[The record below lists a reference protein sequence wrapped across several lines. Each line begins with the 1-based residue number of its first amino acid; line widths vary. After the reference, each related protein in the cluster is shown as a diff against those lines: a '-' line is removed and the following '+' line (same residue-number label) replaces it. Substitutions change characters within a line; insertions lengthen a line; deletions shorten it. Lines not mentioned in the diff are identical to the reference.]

1 MSDSEDPRVK
11 LRAQIIALRGQ
22 IDPKLLEQV
31 RQAYL
36 AQLQGERQEQANA
49 KQAVELYLQEKRKNA
64 ALLQQLVKQLKG
76 IRKRPN

>member
-1 MSDSEDPRVK
+1 MSDSEDPREQ
-11 LRAQIIALRGQ
+11 LRAQIIALRGR
-22 IDPKLLEQV
+22 IDPRLLESV

-36 AQLQGERQEQANA
+36 SQLQGEREEQANA

-76 IRKRPN
+76 IRKK

>member
-1 MSDSEDPRVK
+1 MSDYEDPREQ
-11 LRAQIIALRGQ
+11 LRAQIIALRGR
-22 IDPKLLEQV
+22 IDPQLLERV

-36 AQLQGERQEQANA
+36 SQLQGERQEQANA

-76 IRKRPN
+76 IRKK